1 MMFLRLLIEAS
12 YIFYLFCNIVDEK
25 LMLGRDVLFDREI
38 RKAAGHCYSGQEE
51 GGKGLR
57 RGVLNVLKRRGG
69 ILSPQHDIR

>member
-25 LMLGRDVLFDREI
+25 LMLGRDVLFDREM

-51 GGKGLR
+51 GGKGSG
-57 RGVLNVLKRRGG
+57 GVFSMFSRGG
-69 ILSPQHDIR
+69 EGYCHLNMT

>member
-51 GGKGLR
+51 GGKGSG
-57 RGVLNVLKRRGG
+57 GVFSMFSRGG
-69 ILSPQHDIR
+69 EGYCHLNMT

>member
-51 GGKGLR
+51 GG
-57 RGVLNVLKRRGG
+57 RGSGAVFSMFSRGG
-69 ILSPQHDIR
+69 EGYCHLNMT